1 MKKIAF
7 EDSAD
12 SRELHSACSLP
23 YSLKYSDTFGNL
35 RAILYSGYSIGADE
49 SCSPLFRENLT
60 VVTYESV
67 GTLARL
73 VYSYACKV
81 TPTCM
86 NSQSSDDNMAGVPVQ
101 GEDVGEA

>member
-1 MKKIAF
+1 MFTIV
-7 EDSAD
+7 
-12 SRELHSACSLP
+12 SRKS
-23 YSLKYSDTFGNL
+23 N
-35 RAILYSGYSIGADE
+35 
-49 SCSPLFRENLT
+49 SCWT

-67 GTLARL
+67 GTLARQ

-101 GEDVGEA
+101 GEGVGEA

>member
-1 MKKIAF
+1 MYNILLSFFLEKIAF

-12 SRELHSACSLP
+12 SRELHSACFLP

-60 VVTYESV
+60 VVEQLLHMSRWV
-67 GTLARL
+67 RL
-73 VYSYACKV
+73 LTRSIHMHVR
-81 TPTCM
+81 
-86 NSQSSDDNMAGVPVQ
+86 
-101 GEDVGEA
+101 